1 MKKIINEDLDKK
13 DLEDMKHIFIQDDDE
28 ILDIPSMINKVH
40 TEKIDRDEILKVA
53 ISQNKPLKDIW
64 RTFPPKNA

>member
-53 ISQNKPLKDIW
+53 ISQNKPLKDI
-64 RTFPPKNA
+64 